1 MSLLDYDI
9 PTKKI
14 TITHAVGDK
23 PAVIVDVFG
32 LTTGDFI
39 LLAQRYSKELGFL
52 YYTTTRLTDFSA
64 DNSVS
69 LVHGAFPEMAAA
81 CIVLGTKEKLT
92 DDTVNHVKN
101 YPGLIQA
108 ELLAEIFALSFTG
121 DVKKSLQILAPIIV
135 PLLKK

>member
-14 TITHAVGDK
+14 TITRATSEK
-23 PAVIVDVFG
+23 PAVTVDVFG

-39 LLAQRYSKELGFL
+39 FLAQRYTKELGFL
-52 YYTTTRLTDFSA
+52 YYTSSGLTDFSA
-64 DNSVS
+64 DNALS
-69 LVHGAFPEMAAA
+69 LVYGTLPEMAAA
-81 CIVLGTKEKLT
+81 CIVLGTKNQLT
-92 DDTVNHVKN
+92 DATIEHVKN

-108 ELLAEIFALSFTG
+108 ELLSEIFALSFTF